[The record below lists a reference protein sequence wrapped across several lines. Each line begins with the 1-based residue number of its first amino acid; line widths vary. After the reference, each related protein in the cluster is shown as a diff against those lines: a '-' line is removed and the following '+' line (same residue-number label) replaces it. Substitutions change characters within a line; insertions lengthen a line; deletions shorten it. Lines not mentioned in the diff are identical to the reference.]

1 MVRHRSCTRMLS
13 LTNSMFSHFTSGQEF
28 VQYVSFFC
36 GSMHKEMPCLRNL
49 GNCCFSAVKIQEDT
63 LSSDLQGDV
72 IYASSSFRHVTTT
85 EVPFHVRVRLR
96 HGSLTIAAR
105 CPHHRPSAVFFLMK
119 QEGSVHLP
127 LLFSPPLA
135 AAQSNGEADELLG
148 FLLVLPRKIIKT
160 RI

>member
-1 MVRHRSCTRMLS
+1 M
-13 LTNSMFSHFTSGQEF
+13 SGSVF
-28 VQYVSFFC
+28 ATVHS
-36 GSMHKEMPCLRNL
+36 PLPR
-49 GNCCFSAVKIQEDT
+49 
-63 LSSDLQGDV
+63 
-72 IYASSSFRHVTTT
+72 
-85 EVPFHVRVRLR
+85 
-96 HGSLTIAAR
+96 AAR
-105 CPHHRPSAVFFLMK
+105 TTVHLPFFFLMK